1 MRGCP
6 HSVECGIEAALQG
19 PLGVA
24 DIDRLRCEAWMK
36 RTVLVAS
43 AVSRAR
49 LRGYAELEHGVA
61 PVQNVRHSLG
71 FADDSDARAEEVL
84 GAASRCGNWLLDPAS
99 IPRASDLRSFQT
111 ALEVSR

>member
-6 HSVECGIEAALQG
+6 HSTECGIEAALQG

-36 RTVLVAS
+36 RTALVAS

-49 LRGYAELEHGVA
+49 RGGYAELEHGVA
-61 PVQNVRHSLG
+61 PVNNVRHSLG
-71 FADDSDARAEEVL
+71 FAEDSDARAEEVL
-84 GAASRCGNWLLDPAS
+84 GAASRCGGWLLHK
-99 IPRASDLRSFQT
+99 
-111 ALEVSR
+111 